1 MTGVLSPTALHPAL
15 GSPRDRDNNGYSS
28 STLSPASIPLPA
40 PSPLKKT
47 TFAPSE
53 SDSCQTQSQVF
64 EQSGSF
70 SAPLLPSLSF
80 SDHPQVPDP
89 LNPQPFLEDSTS
101 TAASTLSSAQAQDQQ
116 KDTAPLSSSSLLV
129 SPSSLPLSASDQTA
143 SWASSQYQAHR
154 SNSGPRVSASV
165 VRHHKPDA
173 LSLALPPSSHK
184 MIASVHNSEAQESD
198 SQSLSQPASSST
210 VPGLSNVLKT
220 SGSATPSQSLTDALN
235 DLAKSRLPTAGATP
249 TTARTYTSI
258 ASNDTAT
265 SDAAATILASTLQS
279 PCFYHQRFADA
290 VDIGK
295 VLEEIKNDVS
305 MSHSRLVATATG
317 VREVSKQL
325 QRRPIKRAVRNI
337 MIVTKARDNQLV
349 YLTRELAGWL
359 LRTPR
364 YGSDLGVNVYVDAKL
379 RNSRRFDASGLLNE
393 NPRFQHMLKY
403 WTPDL
408 CWSQPEKFDLVLTL
422 GGDGTVLFTSWLF
435 QRIVPPVLSFSLG
448 SLGFMTTFEFEKY
461 KEHLNRVMG
470 DDGMKINLRMRFT
483 CTVHRNNRGAGALDA
498 PKLEEPEQ
506 FEVLN
511 ELVIDR
517 GPSPYVSNLELYGD
531 DELLTVVQADG
542 CIFSTPTGSTAYSLS
557 AGGALVHPDIPAI
570 LLTPICPH
578 TLSFRPMVLS
588 DTMALRV
595 VVPRNSRATA
605 YCAFDGKGRLEL
617 RQGDCVTITAS
628 QYPFPT
634 VTRTDNEWFD
644 SVSRTLR
651 WNVRASAQKPFDADV
666 AEDGKDD
673 DEIGWDIDTDSA
685 CYASEDGSV
694 SASPIRRQMSLLGL

>member
-15 GSPRDRDNNGYSS
+15 GSPRDRDNNGYST

-40 PSPLKKT
+40 PSPLKNT

-64 EQSGSF
+64 EQSGPF
-70 SAPLLPSLSF
+70 SAPLLPALSF
-80 SDHPQVPDP
+80 SDHPQVLDP
-89 LNPQPFLEDSTS
+89 LNPQPSLEDSTS
-101 TAASTLSSAQAQDQQ
+101 TAASTLSSAQAQDQ
-116 KDTAPLSSSSLLV
+116 KDTTPLSSSSLLA

-165 VRHHKPDA
+165 IRHNKPDA

-198 SQSLSQPASSST
+198 SQSLSQPASSSA

-673 DEIGWDIDTDSA
+673 DEVGWDIDTDSA

>member
-15 GSPRDRDNNGYSS
+15 GSPRDRDNNGYST

-40 PSPLKKT
+40 PSPLKNT

-64 EQSGSF
+64 EQSGPF

-89 LNPQPFLEDSTS
+89 LNPQPSLEDSTS

-116 KDTAPLSSSSLLV
+116 EDTTPLSSSSLLA

-165 VRHHKPDA
+165 IRHNKPDA

-198 SQSLSQPASSST
+198 SQSLSQPASSSA

-673 DEIGWDIDTDSA
+673 DEVGWDIDTDSA